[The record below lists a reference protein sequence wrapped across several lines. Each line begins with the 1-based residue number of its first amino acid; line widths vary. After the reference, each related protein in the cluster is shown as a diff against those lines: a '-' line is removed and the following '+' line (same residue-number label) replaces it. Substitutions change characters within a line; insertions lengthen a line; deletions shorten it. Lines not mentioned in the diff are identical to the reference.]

1 MPRPEEKTLGYIQV
15 DTVDK
20 TTLKRLTRKFGKEG
34 RLFWWELLRLSAR
47 TNGYLIDMSN
57 ELDQEDIFEFELFVD
72 KDTGLKIVDFLIKN
86 GNIDQ
91 ETWEKDRCIWIE
103 NLIARHSHV
112 FVKRNAVPENPKKT
126 KPVKKR

>member
-1 MPRPEEKTLGYIQV
+1 MSRPAAKTLDFIQI

-47 TNGYLIDMSN
+47 TTNYLIDLSDPL
-57 ELDQEDIFEFELFVD
+57 EAEDIFETELFVT
-72 KDTGLKIVDFLIKN
+72 KEKGLEIIAFLIQN
-86 GNIDQ
+86 GNID
-91 ETWEKDRCIWIE
+91 EDTWRRNKCIWID

-112 FVKRNAVPENPKKT
+112 FVKRQDLPKNPKK
-126 KPVKKR
+126 PKK

>member
-1 MPRPEEKTLGYIQV
+1 MSRPAAKTLDFIQI

-47 TNGYLIDMSN
+47 TTNYMIDLSDPL
-57 ELDQEDIFEFELFVD
+57 EAEDIFESELFVT
-72 KDTGLKIVDFLIKN
+72 KERGLEIIAFLIQN
-86 GNIDQ
+86 GNIDPD
-91 ETWEKDRCIWIE
+91 TWKKSKCIWIE

-112 FVKRNAVPENPKKT
+112 FVKRQEIPQNPKKA
-126 KPVKKR
+126 KK